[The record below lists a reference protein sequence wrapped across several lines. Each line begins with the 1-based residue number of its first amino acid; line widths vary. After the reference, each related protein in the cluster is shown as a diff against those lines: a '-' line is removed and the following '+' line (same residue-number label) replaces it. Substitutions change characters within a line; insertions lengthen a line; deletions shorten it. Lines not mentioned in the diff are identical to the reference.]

1 MKLENKD
8 RIISALKELETYKS
22 NLYRLKEFKEE
33 IAEGEAGILIQ
44 KHSDGS
50 GLRTNHVYD
59 NENYN
64 VDMNTEMI
72 DSIISITEKYMQK
85 LKEEIETL

>member
-8 RIISALKELETYKS
+8 RVISALRELETYKC
-22 NLYRLKEFKEE
+22 NLHTLKEFKEE
-33 IAEGEAGILIQ
+33 IALGNSGILIQ
-44 KHSDGS
+44 KHIDGS

-59 NENYN
+59 DENYHI
-64 VDMNTEMI
+64 DMNTEII